1 MRRIYIAAQRGRDP
15 LHPTD
20 RSRPSCGT
28 FRQRL
33 EVNWGGWSNA
43 LTSVGKDNM
52 IYTEYY

>member
-20 RSRPSCGT
+20 RSRPSRGT

-33 EVNWGGWSNA
+33 EVNWEGWSNA

-52 IYTEYY
+52 VFETYE